1 MTPELLKAS
10 CPADHSK
17 SSPPQPCAVFVPVV
31 SPPVAEA
38 CSISC
43 QTDEAHMESSSTEP
57 TTPTKSKEDR
67 RKSRLER
74 SHSMRGKKK
83 EQGEAFTRT
92 SSFRASHETGKAIVQ
107 DISKK
112 ADSLERESRDK
123 GGEYIFCFIQVIY
136 CNISLCA
143 ELNRWRW
150 RLGVSAAWTILTH
163 WGRGNIA
170 AIFQTIFSYAFS
182 WIKMNDILIIFH
194 WSLFLKVPINNIPA
208 LV

>member
-57 TTPTKSKEDR
+57 TTPTKSKDDR

-123 GGEYIFCFIQVIY
+123 GGEYIFCFIQVVY
-136 CNISLCA
+136 YDISLRA
-143 ELNRWRW
+143 ELSLRRC

-163 WGRGNIA
+163 WGRHFPDNIFICSFLNENEWHSIKISLKFVNILRFQLT
-170 AIFQTIFSYAFS
+170 IFQ
-182 WIKMNDILIIFH
+182 H
-194 WSLFLKVPINNIPA
+194 WFR
-208 LV
+208 